1 VPALDFSKIYEWR
14 EQQNEEEGEE
24 MEVEEEE
31 FEEESDVRTEFKDF
45 FYNGTEIESQIS
57 K

>member
-1 VPALDFSKIYEWR
+1 
-14 EQQNEEEGEE
+14 

-45 FYNGTEIESQIS
+45 FYNGTEIES
-57 K
+57 